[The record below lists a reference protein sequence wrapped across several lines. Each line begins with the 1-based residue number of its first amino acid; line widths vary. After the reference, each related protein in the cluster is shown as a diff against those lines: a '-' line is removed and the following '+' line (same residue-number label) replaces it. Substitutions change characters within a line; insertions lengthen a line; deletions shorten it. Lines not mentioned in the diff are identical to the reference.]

1 MTQRLTGRT
10 ALVTGSTTGLGAAI
24 AAALAAEGAF
34 VVVSGRDEARGADV
48 VARIEK
54 DGGSAAFVGADLS
67 GGAEAVGRLAKGALA
82 AAGGRIDV
90 LVNNAALLLTPTP
103 TADVPQETVD
113 QALAVSV
120 RSVFLLT
127 GLLAPPMA
135 ERGHGAVVN
144 LGSISGMRGS
154 AHSAL
159 YSMTKAAV
167 HSLTTSWAD
176 EYGPHGVRVNTV
188 APGPTLTDKV
198 AAMGE
203 HLTPIISRM
212 PARRAGLPAE
222 VASAVVFLASDE
234 ASQIHGATLTVDGGY
249 TAV

>member
-34 VVVSGRDEARGADV
+34 VVVSGRDAARGADV

-67 GGAEAVGRLAKGALA
+67 GGADAVGRLATDALA

-103 TADVPQETVD
+103 TAEVPQETVD

-144 LGSISGMRGS
+144 LGSINGMRGM

-167 HSLTTSWAD
+167 HSLTMSWAA

-188 APGPTLTDKV
+188 APGPTLTEKV
-198 AAMGE
+198 AAMEE
-203 HLTPIISRM
+203 HLTPIIARM
-212 PARRAGLPAE
+212 PARRAGDPAE

-234 ASQIHGATLTVDGGY
+234 ASQIHGATLTVDGGF

>member
-34 VVVSGRDEARGADV
+34 VVVSGRDAARGADV

-67 GGAEAVGRLAKGALA
+67 GGADAVGRLATDALA

-90 LVNNAALLLTPTP
+90 LVNNAALLLAPTP
-103 TADVPQETVD
+103 TAEVPQETVD

-144 LGSISGMRGS
+144 LGSINGMRGM

-167 HSLTTSWAD
+167 HSLTMSWAA

-188 APGPTLTDKV
+188 APGPTLTEKV
-198 AAMGE
+198 AAMEE

-212 PARRAGLPAE
+212 PSRRAGDPAE

-234 ASQIHGATLTVDGGY
+234 ASQIHGATLTVDGGF